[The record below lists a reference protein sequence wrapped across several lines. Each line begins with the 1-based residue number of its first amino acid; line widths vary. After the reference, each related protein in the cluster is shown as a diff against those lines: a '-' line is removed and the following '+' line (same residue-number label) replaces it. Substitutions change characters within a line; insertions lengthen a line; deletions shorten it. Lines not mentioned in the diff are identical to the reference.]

1 MRKSTDRPGQPE
13 EFDAHWHDGRA
24 DRAERLLL
32 ALLFVLGFGA
42 TLLLCSAGVALWML
56 VRP

>member
-1 MRKSTDRPGQPE
+1 MRKSTDRPAAE

-32 ALLFVLGFGA
+32 ALLFILGFGA
-42 TLLLCSAGVALWML
+42 TLLLCSAGAALWML